1 MVQTETSPVPMNLRT
16 LRCWNEGG
24 VGIVLIDD
32 NGKCSKYIYI
42 IPVMKSVQGLKT
54 ASPFFPDLLRLGV

>member
-1 MVQTETSPVPMNLRT
+1 MLMVQTETSPVPMNLRT

-42 IPVMKSVQGLKT
+42 IPVMNQ
-54 ASPFFPDLLRLGV
+54 FRD

>member
-1 MVQTETSPVPMNLRT
+1 MLMVQPETSPVPVNLRT

-32 NGKCSKYIYI
+32 NGKCSKYIYNSSYEI
-42 IPVMKSVQGLKT
+42 SSGTEDCKS
-54 ASPFFPDLLRLGV
+54 FFRIYLD